1 MTKEEMDVI
10 ADSIIADLPD
20 TVDPRDL
27 GMLRST
33 TIEMLREGYERRDVV
48 QFLQSG
54 PAGGHR
60 ARADAQ
66 DSCQTGLNKSLA
78 MQSILW

>member
-48 QFLQSG
+48 QFLHCIENVN
-54 PAGGHR
+54 PDLPEDIALERMRKIR
-60 ARADAQ
+60 ARRV
-66 DSCQTGLNKSLA
+66 
-78 MQSILW
+78 